1 MTKRSH
7 HLLAKMS
14 TGNEI
19 LKLKI
24 EKDLWERGIKYVI
37 GVDESG
43 RGCIAGPVVSAA
55 VCLLEGRFKLLNDVY
70 DSKSVSESNREKVYK
85 AAISDSAVISAWSRL
100 SHEVI
105 DEINILQAA
114 MQSMTLA
121 IEEVQVKIRSNNN
134 NNSHNALMVNSDDF
148 YAIVDGNKT
157 PKLAIK
163 SKPLVKGDTLCYSI
177 DLASIIAKVERDKI
191 MVRKCVSFIDCFIF
205 YYEWNLS
212 LYLFFVSFFI
222 YL

>member
-1 MTKRSH
+1 
-7 HLLAKMS
+7 
-14 TGNEI
+14 
-19 LKLKI
+19 
-24 EKDLWERGIKYVI
+24 
-37 GVDESG
+37 
-43 RGCIAGPVVSAA
+43 
-55 VCLLEGRFKLLNDVY
+55 VY

-134 NNSHNALMVNSDDF
+134 NNNNSNNSNNALMVNSDDF

-177 DLASIIAKVERDKI
+177 ALASIIAKVERDKI
-191 MVRKCVSFIDCFIF
+191 MVRTHLCSIHVLVCLIVCLIHIILRMEFIFVSF
-205 YYEWNLS
+205 
-212 LYLFFVSFFI
+212 LYLFSFICRWSIMKHGLNTASLNTKAIPQRIIF
-222 YL
+222 

>member
-7 HLLAKMS
+7 HLLMS

-134 NNSHNALMVNSDDF
+134 SHNALMVNSDDF

-177 DLASIIAKVERDKI
+177 ALASIIAKVERDKI
-191 MVRKCVSFIDCFIF
+191 MVRTHLCSIHV
-205 YYEWNLS
+205 
-212 LYLFFVSFFI
+212 LFD
-222 YL
+222 